1 MDAQVEVV
9 SSLSSSSAAAA
20 IYRKNNN
27 NSTLAVFS
35 SLENINTNTNAMS
48 QKLHSILPPKRR
60 SISQDPK
67 DKFYAI
73 HHTQHTDENDNENSE
88 PISAATKV
96 KKTNRGRKRMGDKT
110 TADGVAAAA
119 AASSSSSSSSM
130 QQQLIKQQRK
140 KPRQQSKSRKDQHSI
155 PSLYQTCV
163 GLWPKSSTLDDLA
176 YDQVKAM
183 SDLLKVRL
191 CQAKFKMMA
200 RLDQDNELFTFLS
213 NEYVPPKPTA
223 RQPVQLV
230 SRKRQNK
237 STMCL
242 VGNGKNLFARN
253 NKFNKPDQ
261 AGPSSTGPAAVH
273 ALNET
278 YDTTALGG
286 GSITTSPQRPKNQK
300 ERKRKTPKSATPK
313 QKRVTTPKRRSAAA
327 DVVPVTLSD
336 GSSFYVCEPCNK
348 KYKNRNGLAY
358 HMERCKYTDKS
369 KLPSHQPPL
378 QQQQEQDPQSQPEST
393 SHHAVCCQQQQLE
406 HATLIQCD
414 TCHSHLH
421 ADCVGLSDD
430 VLEESFYCPTCKAN
444 RYHVS
449 EASQVGKDLLQCLL
463 EAQASDR
470 DQQQQQQQQMA
481 MRQDHFDQIQEFLN
495 HQTPSQQQQQQDTQE
510 EDELLSVLTNQG
522 EEQSSQLHI
531 WDDFN
536 ASFDKNNTGE
546 QWSLLED
553 DEPFSNY
560 DTDIPSSAWN
570 MSDIGMFGQP
580 PSLLFSDNT
589 VNTNDDANAPLMSD
603 LSTSMPLNDMS
614 STTPIACGG
623 PTPLGDVSTP
633 SGISSNANT
642 PIQTADGLWFQF
654 ANFEDD
660 YQCEN

>member
-9 SSLSSSSAAAA
+9 SSSPSSSAAVH
-20 IYRKNNN
+20 RKNNN
-27 NSTLAVFS
+27 TLAVFS
-35 SLENINTNTNAMS
+35 SLENIHTNNNAMS
-48 QKLHSILPPKRR
+48 QKLQNILPTKRF
-60 SISQDPK
+60 SSSQ

-88 PISAATKV
+88 PISTTTKA

-110 TADGVAAAA
+110 TL
-119 AASSSSSSSSM
+119 ASSSSPSSSSLSSASNL
-130 QQQLIKQQRK
+130 QQQLNKQRK
-140 KPRQQSKSRKDQHSI
+140 KPRQQLKSRKDQHSI

-176 YDQVKAM
+176 YGRVKAM

-200 RLDQDNELFTFLS
+200 RLDQDNELFSFLS
-213 NEYVPPKPTA
+213 EEYVPPRPMA

-237 STMCL
+237 STMCI

-261 AGPSSTGPAAVH
+261 AAAAAALSSSSSTAPAMH
-273 ALNET
+273 AMNEA
-278 YDTTALGG
+278 YDATTLSDTMA
-286 GSITTSPQRPKNQK
+286 TSPQRTKNQK

-327 DVVPVTLSD
+327 DVVPITLSD
-336 GSSFYVCEPCNK
+336 GSSFYFCEPCNK

-369 KLPSHQPPL
+369 KLPSHQQPSQP
-378 QQQQEQDPQSQPEST
+378 QQDQDPQSQPDT
-393 SHHAVCCQQQQLE
+393 TPPVICCQQQQQVE
-406 HATLIQCD
+406 HAIMIQCD

-421 ADCVGLSDD
+421 ADCVGLSEDA
-430 VLEESFYCPTCKAN
+430 LEESFYCPNCKAN

-449 EASQVGKDLLQCLL
+449 EVSQVGKDLLQCLL
-463 EAQASDR
+463 EAQASDQ
-470 DQQQQQQQQMA
+470 DQQQMTLPQE
-481 MRQDHFDQIQEFLN
+481 HFDQIQEFFN
-495 HQTPSQQQQQQDTQE
+495 HQTSSQQQDTQE
-510 EDELLSVLTNQG
+510 EDELLSVLTTQG
-522 EEQSSQLHI
+522 EEQSSQLHV

-536 ASFDKNNTGE
+536 ASFDKNNNTGE
-546 QWSLLED
+546 QWSLLDD

-589 VNTNDDANAPLMSD
+589 VNDDTNAPLMSD
-603 LSTSMPLNDMS
+603 LSASLPLNDMP
-614 STTPIACGG
+614 STAPMACGG
-623 PTPLGDVSTP
+623 PTPLADESTTP